1 MNSELNAKSELQP
14 SFPGYSMKE
23 RDRRWALARKLMD
36 DEGLDGL
43 LVTGQANRG
52 APNVAPDVYL
62 SNDRAGGWLV
72 FPREGDPILLSW
84 SGLHLICQAVESKRG
99 MTPWI
104 RPDHHWLGRDAA
116 MVKKAFEANG
126 LMSARVGVIGLEPA
140 GPRQESF
147 LSHSAWESVS
157 AELPNVKFVH
167 VWRRLARMMLVKSQE
182 EIEVIRHCANA
193 GEKMSEAFVA
203 AARPGMTEA
212 DVYAQAMAAAFTGG
226 ANSAALIIQSG
237 PDNPAWGFPDW
248 LVRPVRSRTLDR
260 GDIVQSELF
269 PTYGLMETQQQ
280 VCVSLGKMHPV
291 HQKAA
296 EVAREAY
303 DVGLEK
309 MRVGTTFGEVDDAM
323 TDVVK
328 RAGGWFVTP
337 QIHSLNPIAV
347 LSGLSTF
354 GMENFSGAG
363 SYAPIPP
370 KAARNK
376 EIVLQAGMTFAM
388 EPNCHFGDRRIN
400 IGGTVLLTQSGPVE
414 MNTIAN
420 HVVEV

>member
-1 MNSELNAKSELQP
+1 
-14 SFPGYSMKE
+14 
-23 RDRRWALARKLMD
+23 
-36 DEGLDGL
+36 
-43 LVTGQANRG
+43 
-52 APNVAPDVYL
+52 
-62 SNDRAGGWLV
+62 
-72 FPREGDPILLSW
+72 
-84 SGLHLICQAVESKRG
+84 
-99 MTPWI
+99 
-104 RPDHHWLGRDAA
+104 
-116 MVKKAFEANG
+116 
-126 LMSARVGVIGLEPA
+126 
-140 GPRQESF
+140 
-147 LSHSAWESVS
+147 
-157 AELPNVKFVH
+157 
-167 VWRRLARMMLVKSQE
+167 
-182 EIEVIRHCANA
+182 
-193 GEKMSEAFVA
+193 
-203 AARPGMTEA
+203 
-212 DVYAQAMAAAFTGG
+212 
-226 ANSAALIIQSG
+226 
-237 PDNPAWGFPDW
+237 
-248 LVRPVRSRTLDR
+248 VRPVRSRTLDR
-260 GDIVQSELF
+260 GDLVQSELF

-337 QIHSLNPIAV
+337 QIHSLNPISV